1 MEKIEVYSGIA
12 PNLDCIG
19 IEGYEFYGTFE
30 SFQHFKEYLESLPK
44 NKKPSVFIGF
54 RIGNLYYSY
63 DLELLGDKKKAWG
76 LE

>member
-1 MEKIEVYSGIA
+1 MKKIEVYSGIY
-12 PNLDCIG
+12 PNIDHIG

-30 SFQHFKEYLESLPK
+30 SFQHFKEYLESLPR
-44 NKKPSVFIGF
+44 NKKPSVLIGF
-54 RIGNLYYSY
+54 LIDGLYYSH